1 MSRDITRL
9 KVHVNQVWEILTA
22 YASDNINGHPAQ
34 VYSFMRNRN
43 EILGRK
49 MYAAL
54 MRVITAPDMARNAVL
69 HSFFASFI

>member
-1 MSRDITRL
+1 MS
-9 KVHVNQVWEILTA
+9 QVWEIVNA
-22 YASDNINGHPAQ
+22 YTSDNINGQPAQ
-34 VYSFMRNRN
+34 VYLFMRNRN
-43 EILGRK
+43 ELLGRK